1 MAWRDELRPA
11 SFRGVSFYVE
21 GGTLTFGRRLA
32 IHEYPQRE
40 KPYVEDLGKKARVYR
55 LEAFVLGPD
64 YMKDRDALID
74 ALETPGA
81 GQLVHPYYGSLVVTV
96 SSDIDVSETSQQGG
110 MARISATFVEA
121 GELNAP
127 EVTEDTVAAVEEA
140 EGTFLDDLKDW
151 FAETFDVSG
160 LGDYVPDAAMDAIST
175 LMEYENMA
183 C

>member
-74 ALETPGA
+74 ALETPRRATGSSVLRVA
-81 GQLVHPYYGSLVVTV
+81 GCYGF
-96 SSDIDVSETSQQGG
+96 ERHRCQ
-110 MARISATFVEA
+110 R
-121 GELNAP
+121 N
-127 EVTEDTVAAVEEA
+127 VAA
-140 EGTFLDDLKDW
+140 GW
-151 FAETFDVSG
+151 HGSH
-160 LGDYVPDAAMDAIST
+160 LGNLCRGRA
-175 LMEYENMA
+175 N
-183 C
+183 